1 MEEIKKKRGR
11 PRKNPLPDE
20 IQNLVNEVQSKAEEQ
35 VVIEE
40 PVEQES

>member
-20 IQNLVNEVQSKAEEQ
+20 IQNLVNEVQAKAEEQ